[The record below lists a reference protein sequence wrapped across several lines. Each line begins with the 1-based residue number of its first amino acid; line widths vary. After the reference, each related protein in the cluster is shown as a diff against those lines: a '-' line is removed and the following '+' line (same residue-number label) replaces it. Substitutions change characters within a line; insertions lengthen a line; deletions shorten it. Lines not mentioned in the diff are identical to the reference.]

1 MEFVAVAPSRFIES
15 IPKNKERIRPLTP
28 QQFEELLEGVDA
40 FTSASA
46 GKVRG
51 WAAELKALFLFQ
63 RWGGLRI
70 LDCLMFP
77 RAGLVGNRISLV
89 MKKTGAKIENRS
101 IPDHVA
107 VALRALSPD
116 RPGWR
121 RDYFFWPEGRKSELA
136 QVKELASQDAGQRC

>member
-51 WAAELKALFLFQ
+51 WAAELKALFLFPSSVGKVRGWAAELKALFLFQ

-101 IPDHVA
+101 IH
-107 VALRALSPD
+107 R
-116 RPGWR
+116 
-121 RDYFFWPEGRKSELA
+121 
-136 QVKELASQDAGQRC
+136 